1 MSAVVA
7 SEDAIATTA
16 GRHLTSD
23 AVLVSVAPGLA
34 ALGFSVEVSKRSAD
48 KISRP
53 VLFGEGGAPD
63 VTMDI
68 DGFHDELG
76 IVLEIEAGRAWNS
89 NAVHRD
95 LIRAALIADT
105 RHLMLMVPLIY
116 RSAGSPVAPYA
127 KSLDLLESIYA
138 SGRLQ
143 LPFEGVLLLGY

>member
-1 MSAVVA
+1 VSAVVA

-16 GRHLTSD
+16 GPHVTSD
-23 AVLVSVAPGLA
+23 AVLVWVAPGLA
-34 ALGFSVEVSKRSAD
+34 ALGFSVEVGKRSAD

-89 NAVHRD
+89 NAVPCTATSS
-95 LIRAALIADT
+95 AALIADT
-105 RHLMLMVPLIY
+105 RHLMLMVFHPH
-116 RSAGSPVAPYA
+116 SA
-127 KSLDLLESIYA
+127 
-138 SGRLQ
+138 
-143 LPFEGVLLLGY
+143 